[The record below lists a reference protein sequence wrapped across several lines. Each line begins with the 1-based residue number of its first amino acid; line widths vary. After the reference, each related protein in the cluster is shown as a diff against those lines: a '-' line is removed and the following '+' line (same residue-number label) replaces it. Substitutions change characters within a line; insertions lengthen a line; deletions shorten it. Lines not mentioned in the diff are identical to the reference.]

1 MGIPAVVIGTDEFA
15 PLVTMEAEQRGLPSL
30 HRVALPHP
38 IGGIKPPAVIAKV
51 APALAEVIAH
61 LTEPA

>member
-15 PLVTMEAEQRGLPSL
+15 QLVTMEAEQRGLPGL

-51 APALAEVIAH
+51 KPALAEVIAH

>member
-1 MGIPAVVIGTDEFA
+1 
-15 PLVTMEAEQRGLPSL
+15 MEADQRGLPHL

-38 IGGIKPPAVIAKV
+38 IGGIKPPVVIEKARNAVDDI
-51 APALAEVIAH
+51 IAH

>member
-15 PLVTMEAEQRGLPSL
+15 QLVTMEAEQRGLPGL

-51 APALAEVIAH
+51 EPALAEVIGH